1 MSTMSRPT
9 ATASQLANLPSDD
22 NRFELIAGELRAMT
36 PGGPDHG
43 FVALNIGG
51 AFATHA
57 RRHRLGR
64 AFGADTGFLLATDPD
79 TVLAPDAAFVRAD
92 RCRLP
97 KTRGF
102 FPGPPDLAVEV
113 RSPNDSRA
121 AIQRK
126 ARLWLEHGCP
136 CVLTIDP
143 EERAATVWA
152 PGAPPLELD
161 EHGHFEAEAILP
173 GLSIRIGDLF
183 DDGLGE
189 DSQ

>member
-1 MSTMSRPT
+1 MSRPT
-9 ATASQLANLPSDD
+9 TTACQLANLPGDD
-22 NRFELIAGELRAMT
+22 DRFELVAGELRPMT

-64 AFGADTGFLLATDPD
+64 AFGADTGFLLTTDPD
-79 TVLAPDAAFVRAD
+79 TVLTPDAAFVRAD

-102 FPGPPDLAVEV
+102 FHGPPDLAVEV

-121 AIQRK
+121 AMKRK
-126 ARLWLEHGCP
+126 ARLWPEHGCP

-143 EERAATVWA
+143 EERSATVWTR
-152 PGAPPLELD
+152 PAPPVELD
-161 EHGHFEAEAILP
+161 EHENLDLEAILP
-173 GLSIRIGDLF
+173 GLRVRIGDLF
-183 DDGLGE
+183 DDGL
-189 DSQ
+189 DQDPR